1 MSFLVLS
8 ALAIAALVVAPLL
21 AHLLRR
27 GRAEEREFPAAKL
40 VPTSPPV
47 ARQRTRLEDRAL
59 FGIRAA
65 MILLLALLGATP
77 FVRCSRLALDR
88 SSGAS
93 VALAIVVDD
102 SGSMRA
108 KLPGGE
114 RRFEK
119 ALAGA
124 EELLDSTREGDAVA
138 IVAAGSP
145 ARLLLA
151 ATTDLSLARETL
163 AKLHPTDRDTDLS
176 GATQLARSALERLP
190 HTDKRVVLLSDLAGD
205 PIPEGKIP
213 VIAPLNE
220 LKKPANDCGLVGAI
234 ARGNTVSAQVV
245 CSEASATTGRELR
258 LRPATPALGP
268 SAGKAASEAPPKAA
282 PLASQTGSQE
292 LTLELPSDVNGWEA
306 FITGSD
312 DLPENDAC
320 PISPK
325 AAAMGVGV
333 LSDATRSSTVT
344 GGPTLVEHALSAL
357 DADLS
362 VQPLALAP
370 DDPKELD
377 GLRALILDDPAG
389 LSPEARSAIKKWLE
403 RGRVA
408 VLFAGPAAARAQ
420 LASKLDPFLD
430 AVRWEGTDVPG
441 LDATSLAWLISDGS
455 GLDQLAPKGRAVLEG
470 ALPGDAEVLARWS
483 DGRPFMAR
491 RNVGRGQAYVVGLPI
506 SAEQSDFALR
516 PAFLALLDHLLQQ
529 AERLGGPA
537 RTTAGVAWLF
547 PASGEL
553 KVTGPGGELEADLDS
568 PDESQ
573 PATRR
578 VTPDRLGR
586 YRVDQSGEATHRIVS
601 LSADELRRRAEAT
614 AQTSLASP
622 ESTQASRIDVSPH
635 VAFALLAL
643 LTLEL
648 FVRIWRRAREPS
660 DAEPPAS
667 RRASDAAKA

>member
-8 ALAIAALVVAPLL
+8 ALAIAGLVIAPLL

-59 FGIRAA
+59 FSIRAA

-77 FVRCSRLALDR
+77 FLSCSRLALDR

-108 KLPGGE
+108 RLPSGE

-151 ATTDLSLARETL
+151 ATTDLTLARETL
-163 AKLHPTDRDTDLS
+163 NKLHPTDRDTDLA

-190 HTDKRVVLLSDLAGD
+190 HADKRVVLLSDLAGD
-205 PIPEGKIP
+205 PVPDGKIP
-213 VIAPLNE
+213 VVAPLE
-220 LKKPANDCGLVGAI
+220 VLKQPVKDCGLAGAV
-234 ARGNTVSAQVV
+234 ARGNTVSIQVV
-245 CSEASATTGRELR
+245 CSDASATAGRELA
-258 LRPATPALGP
+258 LRPVTTALGP
-268 SAGKAASEAPPKAA
+268 SAGEPANTTTDKSA
-282 PLASQTGSQE
+282 PLASQAGSQE
-292 LTLELPSDVNGWEA
+292 LTLELPSDVSGWEVA
-306 FITGSD
+306 LSGKD

-325 AAAMGVGV
+325 AAAMGIGV

-357 DADLS
+357 EADLS
-362 VQPLALAP
+362 IQPLALAP

-377 GLRALILDDPAG
+377 GLRALVLDDPAG
-389 LSPEARSAIKKWLE
+389 LSPEARSAIKQWLE

-430 AVRWEGTDVPG
+430 AIRWEPTDVEG
-441 LDATSLAWLISDGS
+441 LDETSLAWLLSDAS
-455 GLDQLAPKGRAVLEG
+455 GLDQLAPKGRAILEG
-470 ALPGDAEVLARWS
+470 ALPADAEVLARWS

-506 SAEQSDFALR
+506 SAEHSDFALR

-547 PASGEL
+547 PTQGEL
-553 KVTGPGGELEADLDS
+553 QITGPEGRVEAELVTGEDA
-568 PDESQ
+568 Q

-586 YRVDQSGEATHRIVS
+586 YRVDQSGEATYRIVS
-601 LSADELRRRAEAT
+601 LSADELRRQTEAS

-622 ESTQASRIDVSPH
+622 ENTQSSRIDISPH
-635 VAFALLAL
+635 IAFGLLAL

-648 FVRIWRRAREPS
+648 IVRVWRRAREGG
-660 DAEPPAS
+660 DAEPPTS

>member
-8 ALAIAALVVAPLL
+8 ALAIAGLVIAPLL

-59 FGIRAA
+59 FAIRAA

-102 SGSMRA
+102 SGSMRG

-114 RRFEK
+114 RRIEK

-138 IVAAGSP
+138 IVAAGAP
-145 ARLLLA
+145 ARLVLA

-163 AKLHPTDRDTDLS
+163 SKLHATDRDTDLS

-205 PIPEGKIP
+205 AIPDGKIP
-213 VIAPLNE
+213 VVAPLE
-220 LKKPANDCGLVGAI
+220 ALKKPIKDCGLVDAI

-245 CSEASATTGRELR
+245 CSDASATNGRRLA
-258 LRPATPALGP
+258 LRPVTPALGP
-268 SAGKAASEAPPKAA
+268 SSGEPASPGSPKPA
-282 PLASQTGSQE
+282 PLASQAGSQE
-292 LTLELPSDVNGWEA
+292 LTLELPSDVAGWEVA
-306 FITGSD
+306 LDGTD

-357 DADLS
+357 DADVS

-377 GLRALILDDPAG
+377 GLRALVLDDPAG
-389 LSPEARSAIKKWLE
+389 LSPESRSAIKKWLE

-430 AVRWEGTDVPG
+430 AVRWEPADIAG
-441 LDATSLAWLISDGS
+441 LDETSLAWLISDGS
-455 GLDQLAPKGRAVLEG
+455 GLDQLAPKGRAILEG
-470 ALPGDAEVLARWS
+470 ALPGDAEVLARWT

-553 KVTGPGGELEADLDS
+553 KVSGPGGQLEAELVTAE
-568 PDESQ
+568 ESQ

-578 VTPDRLGR
+578 VTPGRLGR
-586 YRVDQSGEATHRIVS
+586 YRVDQSGEATYRIVS
-601 LSADELRRRAEAT
+601 LSADELRRQAEAST
-614 AQTSLASP
+614 QTSLASP
-622 ESTQASRIDVSPH
+622 ENTQASRIDVSPH
-635 VAFALLAL
+635 IAFGLLAL

-648 FVRIWRRAREPS
+648 LVRVWRRAREGS

-667 RRASDAAKA
+667 RRAGDAAKA